1 MQGATNTP
9 ADVILRIGPVLVD
22 VAEDRTISTI
32 GYSGG
37 SPGPLI
43 RLKEGKSIRN
53 IFELTS
59 VDGKSTSGVMKDVV
73 LIKGF
78 GRINVDFT
86 ADQPGLTLFHCH
98 QELHMSYG
106 FMKLFDVV

>member
-1 MQGATNTP
+1 
-9 ADVILRIGPVLVD
+9 LH
-22 VAEDRTISTI
+22 
-32 GYSGG
+32 
-37 SPGPLI
+37 
-43 RLKEGKSIRN
+43 RN